1 MKTIS
6 SPLLFKQIIGRGSR
20 IDKAIDF
27 TGVTRLFD
35 EWDRP
40 GQRLTE
46 RPQGPFAAS
55 LCGRVFHAQ
64 TGQVI
69 VGARVSVRT
78 GPNTQQGPI
87 RADKDGSF
95 RFEKLPAGTVTL
107 IVSAPGFVRRELKME
122 TLADQPVD
130 IDVPLKP
137 ERKGARKIK
146 VVGLTVEIAD
156 EAIFLVESTGQQLT
170 LEQYRDYARQ
180 KIIQAA
186 PSRKTLREI
195 WVKPESAS
203 VS

>member
-1 MKTIS
+1 
-6 SPLLFKQIIGRGSR
+6 
-20 IDKAIDF
+20 
-27 TGVTRLFD
+27 
-35 EWDRP
+35 
-40 GQRLTE
+40 
-46 RPQGPFAAS
+46 
-55 LCGRVFHAQ
+55 
-64 TGQVI
+64 